1 MSAPVLRADEL
12 RVALGGVEILRGVS
26 LEVGPG
32 EIVGVLGPSGAGKS
46 TLFRALAG
54 ELPLSGGRVELGGQD
69 VSRAP
74 LWKRAR
80 LGLGY
85 VPQTASVLFDLD
97 VGDNLR
103 TFARTARAPAR
114 AAEQRAAEVGLEG
127 RLDVKAKDLSGGE
140 RRRLEL
146 GRALT
151 GEPRLL
157 LCDEPLSG
165 VDPAGA
171 QRIGR
176 ILRARAE
183 GGMAVLVAD
192 HRVGEALEFC
202 ERVLLLLDGRVEVA
216 TTPEEFLEHPR
227 VRRRYLG

>member
-1 MSAPVLRADEL
+1 VLRAEDL
-12 RVALGGVEILRGVS
+12 SVVLGGVEILRGVS
-26 LEVGPG
+26 LDVASG

-46 TLFRALAG
+46 TLFRALSG
-54 ELPLSGGRVELGGQD
+54 EVELKSGRVTLGTAD
-69 VSRAP
+69 VTQAP

-85 VPQTASVLFDLD
+85 VPQTASVLLDLD
-97 VGDNLR
+97 VGENFR
-103 TFARTARAPAR
+103 TFARAARAPAR
-114 AAEQRAAEVGLEG
+114 AATERAAEVDLEG
-127 RLDVKAKDLSGGE
+127 RLDVAARDLSGGE

-151 GEPRLL
+151 AEPRVL

-165 VDPAGA
+165 VDPTGA

-176 ILRARAE
+176 ILRARAAV
-183 GGMAVLVAD
+183 GMAVLVAD

-202 ERVLLLLDGRVEVA
+202 ERVLLLLDGRIEVS
-216 TTPEEFLEHPR
+216 TTPAEFLEHPA